1 MGHHTWRTYLVA
13 LLLLITSASA
23 WAEWNVASLMQQ
35 LARHPAG
42 HARFTETKKLSVLD
56 APVVSSGRLIYS
68 PPDRLEKITVQPK
81 AESLTVESDHVVVV
95 RDGRRREMRLQQVP
109 EALAIVEGVRGTL
122 LGNEAMLRQYYDL
135 RLVGTEKDWRLALI
149 PREERLARWVRQITV
164 NGQRHVVS
172 SIETLQADGD
182 SSIMRIE
189 AEK

>member
-1 MGHHTWRTYLVA
+1 MR
-13 LLLLITSASA
+13 TSA
-23 WAEWNVASLMQQ
+23 
-35 LARHPAG
+35 G
-42 HARFTETKKLSVLD
+42 
-56 APVVSSGRLIYS
+56 GG
-68 PPDRLEKITVQPK
+68 
-81 AESLTVESDHVVVV
+81 VVV

-109 EALAIVEGVRGTL
+109 EALAIVEGIRGTL

-135 RLVGTEKDWRLALI
+135 RLVGTEQDWRLALI